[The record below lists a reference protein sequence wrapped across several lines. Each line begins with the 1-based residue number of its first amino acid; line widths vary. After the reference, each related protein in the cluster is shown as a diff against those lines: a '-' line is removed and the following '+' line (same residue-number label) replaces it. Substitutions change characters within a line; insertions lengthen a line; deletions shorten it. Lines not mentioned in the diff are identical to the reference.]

1 MDHQASD
8 TPLDFEDLVREH
20 GGRIRQIARRFAANG
35 AVDDL
40 VQDIL
45 TRLWRSYAGFR
56 GDSKVESWIYRVALN
71 AAMTHLSEAAKARS
85 LHAAMSAQPA
95 ATVETAG
102 GVSPT
107 DILSDFLSRL
117 GDVDA
122 SILMMYMDGL
132 TADEISG
139 VLGITSNAINVRIN
153 RMKQKFNDAYVE

>member
-1 MDHQASD
+1 MDSQASNK
-8 TPLDFEDLVREH
+8 PADFEDLVREH
-20 GGRIRQIARRFAANG
+20 GGRIRQIARRFAASG

-45 TRLWRSYAGFR
+45 TRLWRSYSGFR
-56 GDSKVESWIYRVALN
+56 GDSKIETWVYRIALN
-71 AAMTHLSEAAKARS
+71 AAMVHLSETAKVRT
-85 LHAAMSAQPA
+85 LHAAVSAQPA
-95 ATVETAG
+95 ANVEKPGCATPA
-102 GVSPT
+102 
-107 DILSDFLSRL
+107 DILSNFLSRL

-139 VLGITSNAINVRIN
+139 VLGITGNAINVRIN